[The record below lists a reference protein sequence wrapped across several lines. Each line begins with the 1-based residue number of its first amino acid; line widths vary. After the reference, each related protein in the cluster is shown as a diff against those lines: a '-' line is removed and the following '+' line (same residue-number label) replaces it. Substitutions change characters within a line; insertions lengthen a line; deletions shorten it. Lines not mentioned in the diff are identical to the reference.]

1 MSQSKPVEKTV
12 NNNLEEEEED
22 HLEVDK
28 PVPGQNFACVSFLSP
43 EKVLKSKEEFTF
55 YNYHKC
61 KTLEH
66 NKRLKTNMEGLLKKA
81 ENNTLKISDVVH
93 LKKNMEKGFDLDTIS
108 FEEWKEKYEDFL
120 FSKGQEIGEVFD
132 KANNFRTSVRGVK
145 VRGTYDTY
153 REAEIRAKVL
163 QKNDPLFD
171 VFVGQVGY
179 WLAWSPDTNLMEN
192 QEHSNEELNS
202 LMKGK
207 KENAT
212 QRDMFYE
219 ERKREMKKA
228 AAEENAEIKLKNKKM
243 EEETQKL
250 LDDASLSK
258 KETSLERH
266 NKVDNEE
273 LNAILNGSTTDVS
286 TTSTT
291 STNAEEDHLTETVDS
306 LQESDPWLQRKTQ
319 NSN

>member
-1 MSQSKPVEKTV
+1 MSHSKPIEKAV
-12 NNNLEEEEED
+12 NNNMEDEEED

-81 ENNTLKISDVVH
+81 ENNTLKIADVAH
-93 LKKNMEKGFDLDTIS
+93 LKKNMEKGFELDTIS

-120 FSKGQEIGEVFD
+120 FSKGREIGEIFD
-132 KANNFRTSVRGVK
+132 KANNFQTSVRGVK
-145 VRGTYDTY
+145 VRGTYDSY

-163 QKNDPLFD
+163 QKLDPLFD

-179 WLAWSPDTNLMEN
+179 WLSWSPDTNLMEN
-192 QEHSNEELNS
+192 QEHANEDLNT

-207 KENAT
+207 KDNAA

-219 ERKREMKKA
+219 ERKREMKEA
-228 AAEENAEIKLKNKKM
+228 AAKENAEMKLKNKQM
-243 EEETQKL
+243 EEETTKL
-250 LDDASLSK
+250 LDDASSSK
-258 KETSLERH
+258 DETPLNTPH
-266 NKVDNEE
+266 KVDNEE
-273 LNAILNGSTTDVS
+273 LDAMLNGSTS
-286 TTSTT
+286 PTSSNT
-291 STNAEEDHLTETVDS
+291 EEDHLTKTVDS
-306 LQESDPWLQRKTQ
+306 LQESDPWLKRKTQ
-319 NSN
+319 N

>member
-1 MSQSKPVEKTV
+1 MSHSKPIEKAV
-12 NNNLEEEEED
+12 NNNMEDEEED

-81 ENNTLKISDVVH
+81 ENNTLKIADVAH
-93 LKKNMEKGFDLDTIS
+93 LKKNMEKGFELDTIS

-120 FSKGQEIGEVFD
+120 FSKGREIGEIFD
-132 KANNFRTSVRGVK
+132 KANNFQTSVRGVK
-145 VRGTYDTY
+145 VRGTYDSY

-163 QKNDPLFD
+163 QKLDPLFD

-179 WLAWSPDTNLMEN
+179 WLSWSPDTNLMEN
-192 QEHSNEELNS
+192 QEHANEDLNT

-207 KENAT
+207 KDNAA

-219 ERKREMKKA
+219 ERKREMKEA
-228 AAEENAEIKLKNKKM
+228 AAKENAEMKLKNKKM
-243 EEETQKL
+243 EEETTKL
-250 LDDASLSK
+250 LDDASSSK
-258 KETSLERH
+258 DETPLNTPH
-266 NKVDNEE
+266 KVDNEE
-273 LNAILNGSTTDVS
+273 LDAMLNGSTS
-286 TTSTT
+286 PTSSNT
-291 STNAEEDHLTETVDS
+291 EEDHLTKTVDS
-306 LQESDPWLQRKTQ
+306 LQESDPWLKRKTQ
-319 NSN
+319 N